1 MTRGFLL
8 GKFLPPHNG
17 HVLLGEFAR
26 AYADEITILVCTL
39 DRDPIPGKLRSTW
52 MRELFPT
59 CRVLHLDRDVP
70 QEPAEHQDFWAIWR
84 GIVREAHPEPIDFVF
99 ASEAYGH
106 RLAAE
111 LGAAFVPVDPLRLA
125 APVSGTR
132 VRDNPFACW
141 AHLPI
146 PVRAHYVKTVCLFG
160 PESSGKTTLATSL
173 VMHFNTTL
181 VPEYGRTYTDAF
193 GMHVSADDLRRIA
206 RGHCAM
212 TAAAKRH
219 ANKILV
225 CDTDPVLTAVWA
237 DMLLGQRP
245 ADLDIVAEPS
255 DLYLLTD
262 IDFPWVDD
270 GTRYFA
276 DRAIRQQF
284 FDLCRTELERRR
296 LPYVV
301 VAGTP
306 EARLNAAVAAVLG
319 ILR

>member
-17 HVLLGEFAR
+17 HVLLGDFAR

-39 DRDPIPGKLRSTW
+39 DRDPIPGKLRATW

-70 QEPAEHQDFWAIWR
+70 QEPAEHPAFWAIWR
-84 GIVREAHPEPIDFVF
+84 EIVREAHPEPIDFVF

-106 RLAAE
+106 RLATE
-111 LGAAFVPVDPLRLA
+111 LRAAFVPVDPLRLA

-141 AHLPI
+141 AHLPV

-173 VMHFNTTL
+173 ALHFNTTL
-181 VPEYGRTYTDAF
+181 VPEYGRTYTDTF
-193 GMHVSADDLRRIA
+193 GTDVAADDLQRIA
-206 RGHCAM
+206 IGHRAM

-219 ANKILV
+219 ANKILI

-245 ADLDIVAEPS
+245 AELDIVAEPS

-262 IDFPWVDD
+262 IDFPWIDD

-276 DRAIRQQF
+276 DRAIRQRF

-306 EARLNAAVAAVLG
+306 EARLNAAVAAVLS
-319 ILR
+319 ILP